1 MYQSIDDRNDRL
13 CGTSHGPDQPRV
25 PSERA
30 GRIAVRGPRRAHCL
44 GLRLKGHKERCAML
58 AAFGFEAL
66 GVVVGDMY
74 FVDPNPLPGQE
85 TPERGVRLE
94 LRLIDRAEP
103 QGSIYAGVPIA
114 FKRPV
119 WRVDLFGSTESPPG
133 TLDRAHHHAR
143 FDGWEPGRRHF
154 VPELSADPLSW
165 LADQLADP
173 AAVLARAG
181 VDPDEVTEADKT
193 GLAVAAPGIVAV
205 VKRMLD
211 GVRDGELAPAPAE
224 PGAAARTGWLC
235 GRPGSGQ

>member
-1 MYQSIDDRNDRL
+1 
-13 CGTSHGPDQPRV
+13 
-25 PSERA
+25 
-30 GRIAVRGPRRAHCL
+30 
-44 GLRLKGHKERCAML
+44 ML

-74 FVDPNPLPGQE
+74 FVDPAPLEGQE

-94 LRLIDRAEP
+94 LRLVDRDQP

-114 FKRPV
+114 FTRPV

-133 TLDRAHHHAR
+133 TLDRAHHHPR
-143 FDGWEPGRRHF
+143 FNGWEPGRRHF
-154 VPELSADPLSW
+154 VPELSADPVAW

-181 VDPDEVTEADKT
+181 VDPDEVSEADKN
-193 GLAVAAPGIVAV
+193 GLAAAAPDIVAA

-211 GVRDGELAPAPAE
+211 GVRYGELAPSPPE
-224 PGAAARTGWLC
+224 PVAAARTGWL
-235 GRPGSGQ
+235 

>member
-1 MYQSIDDRNDRL
+1 
-13 CGTSHGPDQPRV
+13 
-25 PSERA
+25 
-30 GRIAVRGPRRAHCL
+30 
-44 GLRLKGHKERCAML
+44 ML

-74 FVDPNPLPGQE
+74 FVDPNPLTGQE

-114 FKRPV
+114 FNRPV

-133 TLDRAHHHAR
+133 TLDRAHHHPR

-154 VPELSADPLSW
+154 VPELSADPIAW

-173 AAVLARAG
+173 DAVLARAG
-181 VDPDEVTEADKT
+181 VGADEVTDVDRN
-193 GLAVAAPGIVAV
+193 GLAAAAPEIVAA

-211 GVRDGELAPAPAE
+211 GVRDGTLAPVPAE
-224 PGAAARTGWLC
+224 SVAAARTGWL
-235 GRPGSGQ
+235 